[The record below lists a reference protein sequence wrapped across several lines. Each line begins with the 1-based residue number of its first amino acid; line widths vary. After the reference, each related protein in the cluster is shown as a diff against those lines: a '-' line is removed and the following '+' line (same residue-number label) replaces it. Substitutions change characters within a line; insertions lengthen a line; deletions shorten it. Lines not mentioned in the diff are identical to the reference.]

1 MIFYDNLIIKKNEK
15 IMLMNLFNFRRK
27 FIEQE
32 LYDILVDTKN
42 SNLNRKKIIENLVKE
57 KQILEERDV
66 QKMDAFLKE
75 ADKNCSG
82 RNMEVDTLCFMLT
95 YQCNFKCSY
104 CYERK
109 MKKTLKSIGIK
120 EVDRIDDFLEW
131 YSKKYHVKKEILN
144 ITITGGESLLPSN
157 IKVIQY
163 ISKIFP
169 KAKIS
174 IKTNGVYLTEVFEKL
189 PIDKIDNFCISLDGL
204 EDIHM
209 TRALG
214 REDLEDRHLIYNK
227 IIEGIKLS
235 LKYKKKVY
243 IATIIDRNTYKMI
256 PDFIKYL
263 EREEI
268 LQDENC
274 EIAINATFDNYQPY
288 CLDYKFNDLNDIYI
302 MSKFFKEEM
311 PLYLD
316 NILLLPQI
324 GRLKSAIE
332 RTWNEKVKYG
342 VRVCKIENPYSMM
355 FIPDGKVAFCDY
367 TGSNEQVI
375 GEFLPEMKFFEEKLL
390 NISCRSIYKQQE
402 CEKCIY
408 RMVCSTGCGK
418 YQYFGGKQNCGIY
431 KNEFIMDNLDVFML

>member
-15 IMLMNLFNFRRK
+15 IMLMNLFNLRRK

-32 LYDILVDTKN
+32 LYDTLVDPQN
-42 SNLNRKKIIENLVKE
+42 SNLNRKKTIENFVKE
-57 KQILEERDV
+57 KQILDERYV
-66 QKMDAFLKE
+66 QKMDEFLKE

-120 EVDRIDDFLEW
+120 EIDRIDDFLEW

-163 ISKIFP
+163 ISKVFP

-209 TRALG
+209 TRVLG
-214 REDLEDRHLIYNK
+214 REDLEDRHLIYDK

-235 LKYKKKVY
+235 LSHS
-243 IATIIDRNTYKMI
+243 
-256 PDFIKYL
+256 L
-263 EREEI
+263 
-268 LQDENC
+268 
-274 EIAINATFDNYQPY
+274 TF
-288 CLDYKFNDLNDIYI
+288 F
-302 MSKFFKEEM
+302 
-311 PLYLD
+311 
-316 NILLLPQI
+316 
-324 GRLKSAIE
+324 
-332 RTWNEKVKYG
+332 
-342 VRVCKIENPYSMM
+342 
-355 FIPDGKVAFCDY
+355 
-367 TGSNEQVI
+367 
-375 GEFLPEMKFFEEKLL
+375 
-390 NISCRSIYKQQE
+390 
-402 CEKCIY
+402 
-408 RMVCSTGCGK
+408 
-418 YQYFGGKQNCGIY
+418 
-431 KNEFIMDNLDVFML
+431 